1 MEINKYAILCLN
13 KEIKM
18 FIILSLSIRRQNK
31 CYDYENNNKSRQ
43 QQKFSGKVQ
52 ESVEAF

>member
-31 CYDYENNNKSRQ
+31 SYDYENNNKSRQ
-43 QQKFSGKVQ
+43 HQKFSGKVQ